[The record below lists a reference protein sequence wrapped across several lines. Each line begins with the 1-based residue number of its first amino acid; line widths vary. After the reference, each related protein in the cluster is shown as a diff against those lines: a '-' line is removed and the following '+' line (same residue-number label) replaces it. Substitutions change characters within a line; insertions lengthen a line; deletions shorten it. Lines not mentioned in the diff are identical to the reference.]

1 MFCCQSICIPAAFSS
16 LGIWRVTWR
25 MWGWQQAE
33 QRGGGWSKVLR
44 RAQPT
49 EGQGNDRQE
58 ESKRTEQGRK
68 ACLQGRGSK
77 EVEVGPLAWKCMEWQ
92 CQGTDLVHM
101 VSTWESAP
109 CSLQACAG
117 PQSVSAGLYPDSRKR
132 SYWYRLEWQR
142 GSR

>member
-1 MFCCQSICIPAAFSS
+1 
-16 LGIWRVTWR
+16 

-77 EVEVGPLAWKCMEWQ
+77 EVDGGRASSLK
-92 CQGTDLVHM
+92 VHGM
-101 VSTWESAP
+101 AVP
-109 CSLQACAG
+109 G
-117 PQSVSAGLYPDSRKR
+117 D
-132 SYWYRLEWQR
+132 
-142 GSR
+142 